1 MILRWDEPYAQVV
14 VADHKILDRGTPQA
28 LIQQAS
34 VSMEES
40 LDLQ

>member
-1 MILRWDEPYAQVV
+1 MILRGDEPYAQVV
-14 VADHKILDRGTPQA
+14 VTDHKILDRGTLRA